1 MRRGSLAALEVVRRA
16 AKHPQGH
23 LSCVEELR
31 IGARPCC
38 PDAAGKVIA
47 SKNDALVPK
56 DGGRRNVAAIDLTD
70 GPKVE
75 QAHGALH
82 LRE

>member
-1 MRRGSLAALEVVRRA
+1 MPR
-16 AKHPQGH
+16 GH

-31 IGARPCC
+31 IGTRACC
-38 PDAAGKVIA
+38 TDAAGKVIA
-47 SKNDALVPK
+47 SENDALVPK
-56 DGGRRNVAAIDLTD
+56 DGRRGNVAAINLAD

-82 LRE
+82 LGARIADRGWPVRDANVS